1 MHDYFHVYKGI
12 LLRIDTFKFIEKR
25 HIKFKETYL
34 KLKMKHDNTLEIL
47 NNHHTYI
54 RTNYSFELN
63 NFARVNKILNINLFN
78 AYPKI
83 KKDMER
89 YEQLKQRERDIFK
102 KLNLY
107 LGSNHLI
114 IEEMRNV
121 ITNADKIL
129 SQLLKENI
137 EPSDFIKKQM
147 LIDNSREQLCK
158 KLYEK
163 WLRTNKGNNQ
173 YEFIKSFDNET
184 YKNTRRSSWL
194 LNKFLSYVEN
204 VQYLEK
210 KNIK

>member
-1 MHDYFHVYKGI
+1 
-12 LLRIDTFKFIEKR
+12 
-25 HIKFKETYL
+25 
-34 KLKMKHDNTLEIL
+34 
-47 NNHHTYI
+47 
-54 RTNYSFELN
+54 
-63 NFARVNKILNINLFN
+63 
-78 AYPKI
+78 
-83 KKDMER
+83 MER
-89 YEQLKQRERDIFK
+89 YEQLKQYEHDIFK

>member
-1 MHDYFHVYKGI
+1 MQDYFHVYKGI

-25 HIKFKETYL
+25 HIKFKDTYL
-34 KLKMKHDNTLEIL
+34 KLKIKHDNILEIL
-47 NNHHTYI
+47 NKHHTYI

-63 NFARVNKILNINLFN
+63 NFDRVNKILNINLFN

-89 YEQLKQRERDIFK
+89 YEQLKQHERDIFN

-107 LGSNHLI
+107 LGSNHLL

-173 YEFIKSFDNET
+173 YEFIKTFDNET
-184 YKNTRRSSWL
+184 YKNTRRSAWL
-194 LNKFLSYVEN
+194 LNEFLSYVEN

-210 KNIK
+210 RI

>member
-1 MHDYFHVYKGI
+1 MQDYFHVYKGI

-34 KLKMKHDNTLEIL
+34 KLKIKYDNILEIL
-47 NNHHTYI
+47 NKHHTYI

-63 NFARVNKILNINLFN
+63 NFDRVNKILNINLFN

-89 YEQLKQRERDIFK
+89 YEQLKQHERDIFN

-107 LGSNHLI
+107 LGSNHLL

-210 KNIK
+210 RI

>member
-1 MHDYFHVYKGI
+1 
-12 LLRIDTFKFIEKR
+12 
-25 HIKFKETYL
+25 
-34 KLKMKHDNTLEIL
+34 
-47 NNHHTYI
+47 
-54 RTNYSFELN
+54 
-63 NFARVNKILNINLFN
+63 
-78 AYPKI
+78 
-83 KKDMER
+83 MER
-89 YEQLKQRERDIFK
+89 YEQLKQHERDIFK

-137 EPSDFIKKQM
+137 EQSDFVKKQI

>member
-1 MHDYFHVYKGI
+1 MKLNDIYKHKEFPHYVQ
-12 LLRIDTFKFIEKR
+12 IDSFAS
-25 HIKFKETYL
+25 HISYG
-34 KLKMKHDNTLEIL
+34 
-47 NNHHTYI
+47 
-54 RTNYSFELN
+54 
-63 NFARVNKILNINLFN
+63 
-78 AYPKI
+78 
-83 KKDMER
+83 KDMLIIVRDLHSDGSSCPSFNKYGTAEEIENY
-89 YEQLKQRERDIFK
+89 YEKVMDSDELKSFDSWEDIFK

-137 EPSDFIKKQM
+137 EQSDFVKKQM

>member
-1 MHDYFHVYKGI
+1 
-12 LLRIDTFKFIEKR
+12 
-25 HIKFKETYL
+25 
-34 KLKMKHDNTLEIL
+34 
-47 NNHHTYI
+47 
-54 RTNYSFELN
+54 
-63 NFARVNKILNINLFN
+63 
-78 AYPKI
+78 
-83 KKDMER
+83 MER